1 MNFRTHSFRRPGEL
15 LLDLTPLIDVVFLL
29 LIFFLITTT
38 FVRRYETVVTIN
50 LPEGQGEVMLRE
62 SQNLTIFIDQE
73 GLFTLHSPLT
83 NDSEAVD
90 YDALTTELEALY
102 ANNPDLGVFIRADR
116 DVDYGAF
123 MDVLLLA
130 KDIGFGQVLPV
141 IRQPRAN
148 PPVPDG
154 DGDGPTDPQD

>member
-1 MNFRTHSFRRPGEL
+1 MNFRTHSFRKPGEL

-62 SQNLTIFIDQE
+62 SQNLTIFIDRE
-73 GLFTLHSPLT
+73 GLFTLHGPLA
-83 NDSEAVD
+83 NDSDAVD
-90 YDALTTELEALY
+90 YDNLTTELEAIY
-102 ANNPDLGVFIRADR
+102 ANNPALGVFIRADR

-130 KDIGFGQVLPV
+130 KEIGFGQVLPV
-141 IRQPRAN
+141 IRQPSLN
-148 PPVPDG
+148 QPTPDNEG
-154 DGDGPTDPQD
+154 EGPIDSQD